1 MTTETQIL
9 TDEQIAQTLNDAG
22 VTEYAD
28 VPLRYDLEIARAIEA
43 AVLQSPEIQ
52 ALRKDA
58 ENSTGYAKLL
68 AGAAAILENATESM
82 ENGGRDECA
91 AHEARSMAQTIR
103 LALISDNEYQSD
115 VQAAAGGL
123 TQTPLEY

>member
-1 MTTETQIL
+1 MTTETVPSVL
-9 TDEQIAQTLNDAG
+9 TDRQIRDIRDATLAPMF
-22 VTEYAD
+22 AH
-28 VPLRYDLEIARAIEA
+28 AIEQ

-58 ENSTGYAKLL
+58 ENSAGYAKLL

-115 VQAAAGGL
+115 VQEAAGGL

>member
-9 TDEQIAQTLNDAG
+9 TDVEIGAIIGRIYEKTRSKEIGELRFKK
-22 VTEYAD
+22 D
-28 VPLRYDLEIARAIEA
+28 VVAIGRAIEQ

-52 ALRKDA
+52 ALKKDA

-103 LALISDNEYQSD
+103 LTLISS
-115 VQAAAGGL
+115 
-123 TQTPLEY
+123 TPARPESEQ

>member
-1 MTTETQIL
+1 MTTETVPAVL
-9 TDEQIAQTLNDAG
+9 TDRQIRDIRDATLA
-22 VTEYAD
+22 
-28 VPLRYDLEIARAIEA
+28 PMFARAIEQ